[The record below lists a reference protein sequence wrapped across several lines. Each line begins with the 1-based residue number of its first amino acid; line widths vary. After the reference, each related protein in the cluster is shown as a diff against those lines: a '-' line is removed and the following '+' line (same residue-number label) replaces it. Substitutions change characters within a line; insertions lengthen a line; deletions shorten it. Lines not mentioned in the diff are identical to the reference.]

1 MLGNLPPVSRSKLSS
16 INLLCITKSQTLVRY
31 GPNVILEPV
40 MRDIK
45 ELEQVIIIITFYNIY
60 KPILSNLIEW
70 ISSNYS
76 KFSNQFLW
84 ITVFSTRG

>member
-45 ELEQVIIIITFYNIY
+45 ELEQVIIIITFY